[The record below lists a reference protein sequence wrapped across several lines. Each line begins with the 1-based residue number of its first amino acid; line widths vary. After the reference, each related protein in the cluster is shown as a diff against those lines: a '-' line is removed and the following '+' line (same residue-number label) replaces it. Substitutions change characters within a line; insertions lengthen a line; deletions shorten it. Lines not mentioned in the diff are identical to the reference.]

1 MGISTLLK
9 DPTLLYENMAAYASS
24 RERVEQGFAHLS
36 YSNGL
41 MTAVIIGPELISP
54 DEWLPEVVD
63 LSGAQGEIEDMQLLT
78 NLILLEYHKILES
91 LTADE
96 KTYEPFFWED
106 GNERIVTKDW
116 AEGFVHGIRLRPDA
130 WAPVLQGDDRVFGT
144 LLYVLLQK
152 DGLYEELT
160 ERGLNPEE
168 IFDAAQKETSNIV
181 QSLHDFWAEQRS
193 ETPYMATRRIQKTGR
208 NDPCPCGSGKKYKK
222 CCLN

>member
-9 DPTLLYENMAAYASS
+9 DPTLLCEEMVAYASS
-24 RERVEQGFAHLS
+24 KESVGRGFAHLS

-41 MTAVIIGPELISP
+41 MTAVIVGPELISP
-54 DEWLPEVVD
+54 GEWLPEIVD
-63 LSGAQGEIEDMQLLT
+63 LSSAQGEIEDVQLLT

-91 LTADE
+91 LAADE
-96 KTYEPFFWED
+96 KVYEPFFWED
-106 GNERIVTKDW
+106 NNERIVTKDW
-116 AEGFVHGIRLRPDA
+116 AEGFVDGIRLRPDA
-130 WAPVLQGDDRVFGT
+130 WIPVLQGDNPVFGT

-152 DGLYEELT
+152 DEPYAELA
-160 ERGLNPEE
+160 ESGLNPEE
-168 IFDAAQKETSNIV
+168 IFEAAQKETSKVV

-193 ETPYMATRRIQKTGR
+193 ENPYMATRRIQKTGR